1 MLNRG
6 GISYNA
12 QESPP
17 TPQINEER
25 NKELF
30 QKVEELTKL
39 KDFFIE
45 IILGIYN
52 IIELFM
58 GYLVIICGNI
68 YFLKIWINYL

>member
-1 MLNRG
+1 MHRR
-6 GISYNA
+6 A
-12 QESPP
+12 PP
-17 TPQINEER
+17 PQTNEEG

-45 IILGIYN
+45 IILRIYN

-68 YFLKIWINYL
+68 HFLKIWINYP